1 MEFLGYALMIA
12 GLVLLI
18 ASGSPRRR
26 NLGEDKKTPVLVWV
40 GNIFGLIMAVAGLI
54 MTRLFGLV

>member
-1 MEFLGYALMIA
+1 MEIFGYVLMIA

-40 GNIFGLIMAVAGLI
+40 GNLFGVVMAVAGLFL
-54 MTRLFGLV
+54 TPLFGLF